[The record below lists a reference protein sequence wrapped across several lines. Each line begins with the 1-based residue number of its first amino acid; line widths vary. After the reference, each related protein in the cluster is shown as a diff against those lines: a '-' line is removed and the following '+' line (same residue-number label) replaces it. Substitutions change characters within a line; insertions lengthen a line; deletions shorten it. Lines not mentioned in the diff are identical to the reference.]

1 MIFNVST
8 LLEEPIGGARAFE
21 VTDEQVRV
29 PEEGYE
35 TRVSGT
41 VELVRT
47 PRGVVVRAQLAVRPR
62 LQCGRC
68 LAEFEQALT
77 LDVYEEFVTDR
88 DLITGEPVEG
98 ISPDDFRIDDYRHL
112 DLSEA
117 VRQYEQAALPLRP
130 LCRDECAGLCPT
142 CGRDLNERACG
153 CSRDEVKHRWSGLA
167 GLAEQLRSEESD
179 GRTEA

>member
-21 VTDEQVRV
+21 VTDERVRV

-47 PRGVVVRAQLAVRPR
+47 PRGVVVRAQLAVLPR

-98 ISPDDFRIDDYRHL
+98 ISPDDFRVDDYRHL

-117 VRQYEQAALPLRP
+117 VRQYEQSALPLGP
-130 LCRDECAGLCPT
+130 LCSAECAGLCPT
-142 CGRDLNERACG
+142 CGQNRNEHDCDCARDPG
-153 CSRDEVKHRWSGLA
+153 DGRWSSLA
-167 GLAEQLRSEESD
+167 GLADRLRSEE
-179 GRTEA
+179 